1 MPEHHTL
8 EDFYRVKAN
17 WLPENLRQ
25 DIGHFNVFRL
35 EDYVGPGTHSLP
47 YSRKDFYKINFAVG
61 KSTYHYADK
70 SMVIEDNAL
79 LFANPLVPYE
89 WEPCDG
95 SQRGFFCIFTEHF
108 LQQHTSLKVADFSVF
123 RPDGQPIYFLSEEQQ
138 ADVRQLFQKMM
149 REMDSDYAYKYDLLR
164 GYVLELIHSAQKLQP
179 ATTLYRESNAATRIA
194 SLFTEL
200 LARQFPIE
208 APGQRVKLRTA
219 QAFAG
224 QLAVHTNHLNR
235 ALKEVTGKTTTQL
248 LAERLVQE
256 AHALLQHTD
265 WPVGA
270 IGYSLGF
277 EEAAHFNNFFK
288 KHTGRTPSAV
298 RAV

>member
-1 MPEHHTL
+1 MPEHHSL

-35 EDYVGPGTHSLP
+35 EDYVGPGVLSLP

-61 KSTYHYADK
+61 QSVYHYANK
-70 SMVIEDNAL
+70 SVVIEDNAL

-89 WEPCDG
+89 WEPR
-95 SQRGFFCIFTEHF
+95 SEQQRGFFCIFTEHF

-123 RPDGQPIYFLSEEQQ
+123 QPDGQPIYFLDEAQQ
-138 ADVRQLFQKMM
+138 APVQQLFQKMLT
-149 REMDSDYAYKYDLLR
+149 ELDSDYAFKYDLLR

-179 ATTLYRESNAATRIA
+179 ATTLYRESTAATRIA

-219 QAFAG
+219 QAFAS

-256 AHALLQHTD
+256 AHALLKHTD

-288 KHTGRTPSAV
+288 KHTGLTPSAV

>member
-17 WLPENLRQ
+17 WMPENLRQ

-35 EDYVGPGTHSLP
+35 DDFVGPAAQSLP
-47 YSRKDFYKINFAVG
+47 YSRKDFYKINFVVG
-61 KSTYHYADK
+61 QSTYHYADK
-70 SMVIEDNAL
+70 SVVIEDNAL
-79 LFANPLVPYE
+79 LFANPLVPYD
-89 WEPCDG
+89 WEPRNEQQ
-95 SQRGFFCIFTEHF
+95 SGFFCIFTEHF
-108 LQQHTSLKVADFSVF
+108 LQQHGGLKPTNFSVF
-123 RPDGQPIYFLSEEQQ
+123 QPDGQPIYFLTDAQQ
-138 ADVRQLFQKMM
+138 AHVRQLFQKMFA
-149 REMDSDYAYKYDLLR
+149 ELDSDYVYKYDLLR
-164 GYVLELIHSAQKLQP
+164 GYVWELIHSAMKLQP

-208 APGQRVKLRTA
+208 VQGQRVKLRTA
-219 QAFAG
+219 QDFAH

-256 AHALLQHTD
+256 AQALLKHTD
-265 WPVGA
+265 WPVGL
-270 IGYSLGF
+270 IGYGLGF
-277 EEAAHFNNFFK
+277 EEPAHFNNFFK
-288 KHTGRTPSAV
+288 KHTGQTPTAV